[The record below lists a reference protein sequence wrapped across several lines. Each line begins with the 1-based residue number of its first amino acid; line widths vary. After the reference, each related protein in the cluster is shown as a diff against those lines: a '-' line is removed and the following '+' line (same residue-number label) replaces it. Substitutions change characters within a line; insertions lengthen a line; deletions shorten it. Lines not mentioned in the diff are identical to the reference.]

1 MASTPRIRSV
11 LDQDIEAIRD
21 DILRMGSFV
30 REQVTTAVRS
40 LKSRDIGLA
49 HQVLSIEQQ
58 INDMRYKV
66 ELASMR
72 SIATQQPTAKDL
84 RTIIASMHIA
94 SELERIA
101 DHAAGIA
108 STTIRIGDEPLVKP
122 LIDIPRMQE
131 IACEMLHDA
140 LDAYVKKDA
149 EAAKLVAQRDW
160 EVDELYDQILREL
173 LTYMMQDARVVTQST
188 YLLWIAHDLERI
200 ADRITNICERVIF
213 IATAELGDYKPEKE

>member
-84 RTIIASMHIA
+84 RIIIASMHIA

-108 STTIRIGDEPLVKP
+108 SVTIRIGDEPLVKP

>member
-1 MASTPRIRSV
+1 MATTPRIRSA

-30 REQVTTAVRS
+30 REQVTVAVRS
-40 LKSRDIGLA
+40 LKARDIGLA
-49 HQVLSIEQQ
+49 HQVLSTEQQ

-72 SIATQQPTAKDL
+72 SIATQQPTTKDL

-108 STTIRIGDEPLVKP
+108 SITIRIGDEPLVKP

>member
-1 MASTPRIRSV
+1 MATTPRIRSV

-101 DHAAGIA
+101 DHAASIA
-108 STTIRIGDEPLVKP
+108 SVTIRIGDEPLVKP

-140 LDAYVKKDA
+140 LDACVKKDA

>member
-30 REQVTTAVRS
+30 REQVTTAVCS

>member
-1 MASTPRIRSV
+1 V

>member
-108 STTIRIGDEPLVKP
+108 SITIRIGDEPLVKP

>member
-1 MASTPRIRSV
+1 MATTPRIRSV

>member
-11 LDQDIEAIRD
+11 LDQDIKAIRD

-122 LIDIPRMQE
+122 LIDIPHMQE

-213 IATAELGDYKPEKE
+213 IATAELGDYKPGKE

>member
-1 MASTPRIRSV
+1 V

-40 LKSRDIGLA
+40 LKARDIGLA
-49 HQVLSIEQQ
+49 HQVLSTEQQ
-58 INDMRYKV
+58 INDMRCKV
-66 ELASMR
+66 ELSSMR
-72 SIATQQPTAKDL
+72 SIAMQQPTAKDL
-84 RTIIASMHIA
+84 RMIIASMHIA
-94 SELERIA
+94 SELECIA

-108 STTIRIGDEPLVKP
+108 SITTCIGDEPLVKS

-149 EAAKLVAQRDW
+149 EAAKLVARRDR
-160 EVDELYDQILREL
+160 EVDELYDRILREL
-173 LTYMMQDARVVTQST
+173 LTYMMQDARVITQST
-188 YLLWIAHDLERI
+188 CLFWIAHDLERV